1 MFEGTWLALLPP
13 IVAIVLAFALKDVY
27 LSLFLGIVTAG
38 LLTTGFRPW
47 QALEIIVT
55 TMNDS
60 LDLNVFIFDV
70 LLGMIIVLL
79 IKSGGS
85 SAYGRWASKR
95 IHTKKG
101 AIFATALLGLLIFV
115 DDYFNCITV
124 GSIMRPLTDRYKV
137 SRAKLAYIIDSTAA
151 PICIIA
157 PISSWAAA
165 INSYV
170 PSGSS
175 MNGFQMFVKTIPY
188 NLYALLTVFMVFLIT
203 GMNFDFG
210 LMKVHE
216 DNAAKG
222 DLLTSGKSSTAEEHS
237 FTESSKGRV
246 MDLLIPVLALIAG
259 VVGAMIYT
267 GYQAG
272 AGNIIEA
279 FANCDAEIALIFG
292 TGMTIV
298 LMAVIYLPRKL
309 MTFRTFMDSFLEGAK
324 LMLPAMLILTLA
336 WTLKGMGDHLGLA
349 EYVSTTIG
357 QTASASILTPAI
369 MFAIAAVLAF
379 ATGTSYGTFAIL
391 LPITIPMF
399 AAIDEKMMI
408 IAVAAILSGG
418 VCGDHLSPISDTTIM
433 SSAGA
438 QCDHMNHVRT
448 QIQYAAVVC
457 AVSVIGYLIAAITRT
472 WIIPLL
478 AGGGMV
484 WLILIF
490 LKKQSSARSIANAKG

>member
-1 MFEGTWLALLPP
+1 MFYATWWSLLPP
-13 IVAIVLAFALKDVY
+13 IVAIVLAFILKDVY
-27 LSLFLGIVTAG
+27 LSLFLGVATAG
-38 LLTTGFRPW
+38 MLATGFHPW
-47 QALEIIVT
+47 AAMETVVK

-95 IHTKKG
+95 IHTRKG
-101 AIFATALLGLLIFV
+101 SIFATAALGLLIFV

-124 GSIMRPLTDRYKV
+124 GSIMRPLTDKYGV

-170 PSGSS
+170 PEGSS
-175 MNGFQMFVKTIPY
+175 MTGFQMFVSTIPY
-188 NLYALLTVFMVFLIT
+188 NLYAILTIFMVFLIT
-203 GMNFDFG
+203 GMGFDFG
-210 LMKVHE
+210 LMKIHE

-222 DLLTSGKSSTAEEHS
+222 DLLTSGTSSTAEEAA
-237 FTESSKGRV
+237 FPESPDGSV
-246 MDLLIPVLALIAG
+246 LDLLIPVLVLIAG

-267 GYQAG
+267 GFQGG
-272 AGNIIEA
+272 ASNLVEA

-292 TGMTIV
+292 TSVTIV
-298 LMAVIYLPRKL
+298 LMAIMYLPRRL
-309 MTFRTFMDSFLEGAK
+309 MTFRTFMASFLEGAK
-324 LMLPAMLILTLA
+324 IMLPAMLILAFA
-336 WTLKGMGDHLGLA
+336 WTLKGMGDQLGLA

-357 QTASASILTPAI
+357 NVASGSILTPAI

-391 LPITIPMF
+391 LPIVIPMF
-399 AAIDEKMMI
+399 AAADEKMMI
-408 IAVAAILSGG
+408 ISAASVLSGG

-438 QCDHMNHVRT
+438 QSDHMNHVRT
-448 QIQYAAVVC
+448 QIQYALVVC
-457 AVSVIGYLIAAITRT
+457 VVSVIGYLIAAITRT
-472 WIIPLL
+472 WFISL
-478 AGGGMV
+478 AAGAVMV
-484 WLILIF
+484 WVVLMV
-490 LKKQSSARSIANAKG
+490 LKKRVQTGTVGRR

>member
-1 MFEGTWLALLPP
+1 MFYATWWSLFPP
-13 IVAIVLAFALKDVY
+13 VIAIALAFILKDVY
-27 LSLFLGIVTAG
+27 LSLFLGVVTAG
-38 LLTTGFRPW
+38 LLASGFHPW
-47 QALEIIVT
+47 AALEMIVS

-85 SAYGRWASKR
+85 SAYGKWASRR

-101 AIFATALLGLLIFV
+101 SLFATAALGLLIFV

-124 GSIMRPLTDRYKV
+124 GSIMRPLTDKYGV

-170 PSGSS
+170 PEGSS
-175 MNGFQMFVKTIPY
+175 MTGFQMFVRTIPY
-188 NLYALLTVFMVFLIT
+188 NLYAILTVFMVFLIT
-203 GMNFDFG
+203 GLDFDFG

-222 DLLTSGKSSTAEEHS
+222 DLLTSGSSSTAEASE
-237 FTESSKGRV
+237 FPESPRGTV
-246 MDLLIPVLALIAG
+246 MDLLIPVLVLIAG

-267 GYQAG
+267 GFQSG
-272 AGNIIEA
+272 ASNLVEA
-279 FANCDAEIALIFG
+279 FANCNAEIALIFG

-298 LMAVIYLPRKL
+298 LMAVMYLPRGL
-309 MTFRTFMDSFLEGAK
+309 MSFRTFMDSFLEGAK

-349 EYVSTTIG
+349 EYVSATIG
-357 QTASASILTPAI
+357 STASGSILTPAI
-369 MFAIAAVLAF
+369 MFAVAAVLAF

-391 LPITIPMF
+391 LPIAIPMF
-399 AAIDEKMMI
+399 AADEKMMI
-408 IAVAAILSGG
+408 ICVASILSGG

-438 QCDHMNHVRT
+438 QSDHMNHVRT
-448 QIQYAAVVC
+448 QIQYAIVVC
-457 AVSVIGYLIAAITRT
+457 IASVIGYLLAALTRT
-472 WIIPLL
+472 WIVPLA
-478 AGGGMV
+478 AGAVMIV
-484 WLILIF
+484 LILMA
-490 LKKQSSARSIANAKG
+490 LKRRTQTVPVGRV